1 MVAEEQA
8 DIRRVVQ
15 KDVVRKG
22 GVRGGRPAL
31 QRSTIPFC
39 LKNCLDDICQVQYD
53 DFPQRQARDK

>member
-39 LKNCLDDICQVQYD
+39 
-53 DFPQRQARDK
+53 F